1 MRERAEEL
9 GGRFQIESSA
19 KTGTRITAVFP
30 IPHLTKHSLKSKLN
44 SDILRAMSTLSRQKL
59 TFVLITA
66 VLLFGLMILAG
77 SLSQIELS
85 PGETFNWSS
94 LLKGSA
100 FNPESATTEL
110 GDEASQLPGSLVI
123 LFWLGLIAAFIYAFF
138 SAKHRYRAL
147 TALAMVTVFLFLRRI
162 VGHRITELQGT
173 AVNAVPFEVEPAS
186 SAPLP
191 QPPAYITDPP
201 DWIIWVIGGV
211 VILLLVA
218 VAFYVLYLRRQK
230 EPDPQQLFV
239 QEAEQA
245 LQELD
250 AGGDVKDVVLR
261 CYAQMEGVMR
271 QSQDIKRQQ
280 SMTPREFEDQLAMA
294 GFGDEHIGR
303 LVRLFEEVRYGGH
316 SSGNRAER
324 EARDCLSA
332 IVASYG

>member
-1 MRERAEEL
+1 MS
-9 GGRFQIESSA
+9 F
-19 KTGTRITAVFP
+19 K
-30 IPHLTKHSLKSKLN
+30 LTQ
-44 SDILRAMSTLSRQKL
+44 QKL
-59 TFVLITA
+59 IFLLITA
-66 VLLFGLMILAG
+66 VLLFGLIILAG

-100 FNPESATTEL
+100 FNPETAATEL
-110 GDEASQLPGSLVI
+110 GDESGQLPGSLVI
-123 LFWLGLIAAFIYAFF
+123 LFWVGLIAALIYAFF

-147 TALAMVTVFLFLRRI
+147 TALAMVTVFLFLHMI
-162 VGHRITELQGT
+162 VGQRVAELQGT
-173 AVNAVPFEVEPAS
+173 AEGVVPFEVEPAS
-186 SAPLP
+186 SVPLP

-201 DWIIWVIGGV
+201 DWIIWLVGGV
-211 VILLLVA
+211 VVLLLVTA
-218 VAFYVLYLRRQK
+218 AFYIWYQRRQK

-250 AGGDVKDVVLR
+250 AGGDFRDVVLR

-294 GFGDEHIGR
+294 GFADEHIGR
-303 LVRLFEEVRYGGH
+303 LVRLFEEVRYGGQ
-316 SSGNRAER
+316 SSGNHAEQ
-324 EARDCLSA
+324 EARDCLTA